1 MIRDPFD
8 GMSGDELDPQAA
20 ESAQLT
26 ALGMHAV
33 SDDEEEEED
42 DPEAPEEDDESDKKD
57 DDAKEDETDPSDDLN
72 KDGLAELE
80 EMEQRL
86 REEEPVLDFAIVED
100 E

>member
-33 SDDEEEEED
+33 DPDADEKDEEDELD
-42 DPEAPEEDDESDKKD
+42 EAT
-57 DDAKEDETDPSDDLN
+57 DAVSPDETKEGEETPDPSDDLN

-80 EMEQRL
+80 EMEVRL
-86 REEEPVLDFAIVED
+86 RAEEPVLDFAIAED